1 METIYY
7 KLNPWW
13 QKKEFEAGIE
23 RKRYLEALIPLFNRR
38 QINVIIGSR
47 RIGKTTIL
55 KQLIKNLL
63 EKNGVKAEEI
73 LYLELDHPQLV
84 KTPVSEHLK
93 KFRKQFMHSSDKK
106 LFLFLD
112 EIQESPDWER
122 ELKSIYDVENVKMV
136 CTGST
141 SSLIK
146 SQGGKLTGR
155 QIVTP
160 IYPLTF
166 GEFLSFRNVSLDM
179 REDYKYERMVE
190 EYLNIGGYPENV
202 LSPSDDYLNNLVESI
217 IARDMVR
224 LYHIKKPYILKDLLK
239 LIASSVGTRISYSKL
254 GRVLSTDPDTI
265 KEYIEYFRSAFL
277 VEILEKWTTSYNEK
291 VYASKKIYLMDT
303 GIKTLLTGTEDI
315 GFKSENVVFLQLLR
329 EKAEDIGY
337 YVEGQKEIDFV
348 VGRYKTPQIVE
359 VKYVS
364 NLEWQDKRLQGV
376 KLFLRKHP
384 NIKSLTIV
392 TRDTQK
398 RFKEDKIDVQM
409 IPLWKMLLS

>member
-73 LYLELDHPQLV
+73 LYLELDHPQLM

-392 TRDTQK
+392 TKDTQR
-398 RFKEDKIDVQM
+398 RFKEDKIDIQM

>member
-23 RKRYLEALIPLFNRR
+23 RKRYLEDLIPLFNRR